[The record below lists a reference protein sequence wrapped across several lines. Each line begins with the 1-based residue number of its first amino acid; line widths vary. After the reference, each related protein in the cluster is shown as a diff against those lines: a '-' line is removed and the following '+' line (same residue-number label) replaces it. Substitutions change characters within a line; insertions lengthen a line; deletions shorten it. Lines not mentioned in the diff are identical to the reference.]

1 MMINSI
7 DLRAV
12 TIDDISKTVQ
22 SNQKAADNKWR
33 QKKKKIS
40 KKKTELVYLSST
52 AIKTHTRDPILN
64 DDTVR
69 KKIYNLRN
77 TPK

>member
-40 KKKTELVYLSST
+40 KKK
-52 AIKTHTRDPILN
+52 
-64 DDTVR
+64 
-69 KKIYNLRN
+69 KKRNLFICRLQL
-77 TPK
+77 

>member
-1 MMINSI
+1 MTAKEKENFE
-7 DLRAV
+7 
-12 TIDDISKTVQ
+12 
-22 SNQKAADNKWR
+22 
-33 QKKKKIS
+33 
-40 KKKTELVYLSST
+40 KKTELVYLSST

>member
-12 TIDDISKTVQ
+12 TIDDISKIVQ
-22 SNQKAADNKWR
+22 SNQKAADNNWR
-33 QKKKKIS
+33 QKKKKNFE
-40 KKKTELVYLSST
+40 KKTELVYLSST

-69 KKIYNLRN
+69 KKTYNLRN

>member
-1 MMINSI
+1 MTAKEKENFE
-7 DLRAV
+7 
-12 TIDDISKTVQ
+12 K
-22 SNQKAADNKWR
+22 
-33 QKKKKIS
+33 